1 MPIPNIRP
9 IANVKYH
16 NQTNIQYQISDQLP
30 IPNIITGQVENYDFN
45 IVLLLRRSFHRRLL
59 SRPRPRRGTDLPAG
73 FQIKEYF
80 LVSLNSKVLEDVKT
94 EYGMTTDLP
103 VVPFIV
109 VVGFMLVLIIEQTV
123 LHFQVGRICCIISS
137 SLKNGDNLYRT
148 RNMNLRM
155 HSSWL
160 MLVRR

>member
-1 MPIPNIRP
+1 MPNIRP

>member
-1 MPIPNIRP
+1 
-9 IANVKYH
+9 
-16 NQTNIQYQISDQLP
+16 
-30 IPNIITGQVENYDFN
+30 
-45 IVLLLRRSFHRRLL
+45 
-59 SRPRPRRGTDLPAG
+59 
-73 FQIKEYF
+73 
-80 LVSLNSKVLEDVKT
+80 
-94 EYGMTTDLP
+94 MTTDLP

>member
-1 MPIPNIRP
+1 M
-9 IANVKYH
+9 
-16 NQTNIQYQISDQLP
+16 
-30 IPNIITGQVENYDFN
+30 ENYDFN

-137 SLKNGDNLYRT
+137 SLKNGDNLYIIIGRET
-148 RNMNLRM
+148 
-155 HSSWL
+155 
-160 MLVRR
+160 